1 MNVKEFKNKRKLNN
15 KMNKLGYRN
24 KRSLKKIIKDKR
36 NLN

>member
-15 KMNKLGYRN
+15 NRKNLGYRN
-24 KRSLKKIIKDKR
+24 KRRLKKIIKDKR